1 MQADAHRPVLLEEVL
16 AGLDIRDAGVYVD
29 ATYGRGGHASALLA
43 RLGPRGRLYAI
54 DRDPTAVADASAR
67 LRADTRFTIQQGRF
81 SMLGQFTG
89 HWGVAGQ
96 VDGILL
102 DLGVSSPQLDT
113 PARGFSFRHA
123 GPLDMRM
130 DPSSGESAADW
141 INRADE
147 TEIADVLFK
156 LGEERF
162 ARRIARAIVRARVEA
177 PITTTDRLA
186 ALIAEA
192 VPTRERG
199 KDPATRSFQAIRLHI
214 NRELDELAAALPQAV
229 AALAPRGRLAVI
241 SFHSLEDRM
250 VKQFLRAEVGQDP
263 YPPDLPVRHV
273 AIHGRLRLLGKA
285 RPGAEEV
292 ARNPRARSAV
302 LRLAERTE
310 VAHA

>member
-1 MQADAHRPVLLEEVL
+1 
-16 AGLDIRDAGVYVD
+16 
-29 ATYGRGGHASALLA
+29 
-43 RLGPRGRLYAI
+43 
-54 DRDPTAVADASAR
+54 
-67 LRADTRFTIQQGRF
+67 
-81 SMLGQFTG
+81 MLGQFTG

-102 DLGVSSPQLDT
+102 DLGVSSPQLDA

-130 DPSSGESAADW
+130 DPSSGESATDW

-162 ARRIARAIVRARVEA
+162 ARRIARAIVRARTES
-177 PITTTDRLA
+177 PIETTDRLA
-186 ALIAEA
+186 GLIADA

-250 VKQFLRAEVGQDP
+250 VKQFMRAEAGQDP

-273 AIHGRLRLLGKA
+273 TLHGRLRLLGKA
-285 RPGAEEV
+285 RASADEV
-292 ARNPRARSAV
+292 ASNPRARSAV

-310 VAHA
+310 VGYA